1 MGIIFRQGIKNNIIT
16 YVGVLLGFLSI
27 LVIQPI
33 VLKPDELGLLR
44 LLFSVS
50 ALFASMYPLGLN
62 SFTLKYFPYIKN
74 HEQGHHGYLG
84 FLLITSLVLFT
95 IGAFVLYF
103 FQPMIIAKYPDS
115 AAFVEQFNYV
125 YPLSFFLGLFSMLSS
140 YSSALYKTTFPSF
153 LNDIF
158 YRVLIIS
165 VLGLYYMKFISFDVV
180 IFVYVFAYLFLV
192 VAVFVYLTRTDVVRV
207 RVNWGVFKTIN
218 IREAV
223 RFTVVMSIVTVSS
236 LSLRSID
243 AVFIGSYLNLTAVAV
258 YTVSWTV
265 ASMIDVPGTSLS
277 KIVVP
282 QMSEAFKNG
291 HHEQA
296 KSIYY
301 QTNRFCVLAGA
312 FLFLCVY
319 TNAHSILALLPAKY
333 AEGEWVMRI
342 CAFGSFV
349 NMMFGLNTN
358 ILQLSKYY
366 FTGYMV
372 VVALAVLSAGSNI
385 ILIPRFGIEGA
396 AMSTAL
402 SLIVINITSFLYV
415 RKHFGFQPFKKA
427 DGVVILIT
435 LLIAGADHFIP
446 EISVS
451 ILSIAIKSIFIC
463 AVFGIILWKLNL
475 GKRLSEVMS
484 ISFFLPAKKK

>member
-16 YVGVLLGFLSI
+16 YVGVLIGFLSI

-33 VLKPDELGLLR
+33 VLQPDELGLLR

-50 ALFASMYPLGLN
+50 ALFASIYPLGLN
-62 SFTLKYFPYIKN
+62 SFTLKYFPYIKD
-74 HEQGHHGYLG
+74 HQKGHHGYLG
-84 FLLITSLVLFT
+84 FLLITSVALFSV
-95 IGAFVLYF
+95 GAVILYF
-103 FQPMIIAKYPDS
+103 TRPLIIEKYAGS
-115 AAFVEQFNYV
+115 AAFIEHFNYIF
-125 YPLSFFLGLFSMLSS
+125 PLSFFLGVFSMLTS

-153 LNDIF
+153 LNDVA
-158 YRVLIIS
+158 YRILIIV
-165 VLGLYYMKFISFDVV
+165 VLGLYYMKIVSFDFVLV
-180 IFVYVFAYLFLV
+180 VYVFAYLLLVIALFL
-192 VAVFVYLTRTDVVRV
+192 YLARTDVIHI
-207 RVNWGVFKTIN
+207 RVNWRIFKTIN

-223 RFTVVMSIVTVSS
+223 RFTVIMSIVTISS

-277 KIVVP
+277 KIVIP

-291 HHEQA
+291 QHEQA
-296 KSIYY
+296 RSIYY

-319 TNAHSILALLPAKY
+319 TNAHAILALLPGKY
-333 AEGEWVMRI
+333 AEGEWVMKI

-349 NMMFGLNTN
+349 NMTFGLNTN
-358 ILQLSKYY
+358 ILQFSRNY

-372 VVALAVLSAGSNI
+372 LVALAALSAGSNM
-385 ILIPRFGIEGA
+385 ILIPVYGIEGA

-402 SLIVINITSFLYV
+402 SLIAINVASFLYV
-415 RKHFGFQPFKKA
+415 WKHFGFQPFSKVDA
-427 DGVVILIT
+427 LIVGLT
-435 LLIAGADHFIP
+435 LLAATTDALMP
-446 EISVS
+446 EIPNS
-451 ILSIAIKSIFIC
+451 ILSITVKSVIIM
-463 AVFGIILWKLNL
+463 AMFGVLIWKLNFVP
-475 GKRLSEVMS
+475 RIREVLSVN
-484 ISFFLPAKKK
+484 FLKPGSKK